1 MISVIVPVYNTGK
14 TLNKCLKSVVNQ
26 TYKDF
31 EIILVNDC
39 STDKKTILL
48 ISEWVKKDSR
58 IRLIDKNINEGVDK
72 ARFLAIQQAK
82 GDFLTFLDSDDWL
95 ETDALDSLLSV
106 SNKTGADV
114 VIGKMR
120 KIYMKGLLHKNAP
133 YVEDWMERPI
143 FHEELMSKYYI
154 SYFGVNILPIQLC
167 GNLFRTSVVKAAKI
181 EPSGLRFG
189 EDLLMSLQIFPHI
202 KCLFAVNKI
211 VYNYKVGLPS
221 ISDKYLY
228 NWLEN
233 ARKLYEKKIQVLK
246 EMNYDKAYFF
256 QHAELVNYLRFF
268 VYACC
273 TRRPNDKENNI
284 VLLKKEISHPVYQN
298 LDFLLNCSY
307 RDKYSIN
314 LIIKGDAAGFYSY
327 IENDLMDFRKN
338 PKVFIL
344 GAFSKLYHISAQLQK
359 FVDELVHHPTRTKP
373 SDKYKS

>member
-1 MISVIVPVYNTGK
+1 MISVIVPVYNTGN

-26 TYKDF
+26 TYKDV
-31 EIILVNDC
+31 EIIIVNDC

-58 IRLIDKNINEGVDK
+58 IRLIDKRINEGVDK
-72 ARFLAIQQAK
+72 ARFSAIQQVK

-106 SNKTGADV
+106 SNKNGADV

-120 KIYMKGLLHKNAP
+120 KIYMKGLLHKNDHYA
-133 YVEDWMERPI
+133 EDWMERPI

-167 GNLFRTSVVKAAKI
+167 GALFRTSVVLDAKI

-211 VYNYKVGLPS
+211 VYNYNVGLPGF
-221 ISDKYLY
+221 SDKYLN

-233 ARKLYEKKIQVLK
+233 ARKLYERKMQVLK
-246 EMNYDKAYFF
+246 EMNYDKAFYY
-256 QHAELVNYLRFF
+256 QHAELVNYLKSYI
-268 VYACC
+268 YACC
-273 TRRPNDKENNI
+273 TRRPNDKEKNI
-284 VLLKKEISHPVYQN
+284 VLLQNEINNPVYQN
-298 LDFLLNCSY
+298 LDYLLNS
-307 RDKYSIN
+307 RFKDKNSVN

-327 IENDLMDFRKN
+327 IEKDLMVIRKN

-359 FVDELVHHPTRTKP
+359 FVDELVHSTRIKP
-373 SDKYKS
+373 SDNT

>member
-1 MISVIVPVYNTGK
+1 MISVIIPVYNTGK
-14 TLNKCLKSVVNQ
+14 KLNKCLKSVVEQ

-48 ISEWVKKDSR
+48 ISEWIKKDSR
-58 IRLIDKNINEGVDK
+58 IRLIDKSINEGVDK
-72 ARFLAIQQAK
+72 ARFSAIQQVK
-82 GDFLTFLDSDDWL
+82 GDFITFLDSDDWL
-95 ETDALDSLLSV
+95 ETDALDTLLSV

-120 KIYMKGLLHKNAP
+120 KIYLKGLLHKNAP

-143 FHEELMSKYYI
+143 SHEELMSKYYI
-154 SYFGVNILPIQLC
+154 SYFGVNILPIQLW
-167 GNLFRTSVVKAAKI
+167 GTLFRTSVVRDAKI

-202 KCLFAVNKI
+202 NCLFAVNQI
-211 VYNYKVGLPS
+211 VYNYNVGLPS
-221 ISDKYLY
+221 ISDKYLN

-246 EMNYDKAYFF
+246 EMNYEKAFF
-256 QHAELVNYLRFF
+256 YQHAELVNYLRFF

-284 VLLKKEISHPVYQN
+284 VLLKNEISHPVYQN
-298 LDFLLNCSY
+298 LNFLLNCSY
-307 RDKYSIN
+307 RDKNSVI

-338 PKVFIL
+338 PKIFIL
-344 GAFSKLYHISAQLQK
+344 GIFSKFYHSFYGL
-359 FVDELVHHPTRTKP
+359 FR
-373 SDKYKS
+373 

>member
-1 MISVIVPVYNTGK
+1 MISVIIPVYNTGK
-14 TLNKCLKSVVNQ
+14 KINKCLKSVVNQ
-26 TYKDF
+26 TYKDV

-58 IRLIDKNINEGVDK
+58 IRVIDKSINEGVDK
-72 ARFLAIQQAK
+72 ARFSAIQQVK

-106 SNKTGADV
+106 SNKNGADV

-120 KIYMKGLLHKNAP
+120 KIYMKGLLHKNDHYA
-133 YVEDWMERPI
+133 EDWMERPI

-167 GNLFRTSVVKAAKI
+167 GALFRTSVVQEAKI

-211 VYNYKVGLPS
+211 VYNYNVGLPGF
-221 ISDKYLY
+221 SDKYLN

-233 ARKLYEKKIQVLK
+233 ARKLYERKIQVIK
-246 EMNYDKAYFF
+246 EMNYDKALYY
-256 QHAELVNYLRFF
+256 QHAELVNYLKSYI
-268 VYACC
+268 YACC

-284 VLLKKEISHPVYQN
+284 ILLKNEINNPVYQN
-298 LDFLLNCSY
+298 LDYLLNS
-307 RDKYSIN
+307 RFKDKNSVN

-327 IENDLMDFRKN
+327 IEKDLMVIRKN

-344 GAFSKLYHISAQLQK
+344 GAFSKLYHTSAQLQK
-359 FVDELVHHPTRTKP
+359 FVDGLVNPTRTKP
-373 SDKYKS
+373 SDNT